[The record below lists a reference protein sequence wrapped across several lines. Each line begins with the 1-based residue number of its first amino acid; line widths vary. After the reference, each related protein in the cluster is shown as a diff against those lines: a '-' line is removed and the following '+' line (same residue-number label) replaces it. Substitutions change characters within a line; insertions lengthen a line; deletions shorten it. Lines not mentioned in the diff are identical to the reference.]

1 MNTMEQYYNV
11 KVQVAQE
18 QDSGKIKT
26 AIEAYLVKA
35 VSVTDAE
42 VKITEDFKGYP
53 LDWKVKSVTATKIIK
68 VIE

>member
-1 MNTMEQYYNV
+1 MSNQDQYYNV

-26 AIEAYLVKA
+26 ATEAYLVKA

-42 VKITEDFKGYP
+42 AKIAEDFQGYP
-53 LDWKVKSVTATKIIK
+53 LDWQVKSVTATKILK